1 MCVVV
6 LYKDKKRYYFRGKV
20 LATCRAAAFTAILHP
35 IAIVNGA
42 WANRSQRMG
51 RPVVQYVAGKKGAK
65 YYVCKGCKRHLA
77 AYDSIVSKAFQGQ
90 SGQAYLF
97 ESAVNVYTGPKME
110 RVLMTG
116 LHVVCDLY
124 CVPLPQPAGVVL
136 CVMHTRKV
144 KSTRSASSSW
154 KRPIWSARGIDFCL
168 SRVIFAR
175 ICHTRHKCK
184 YNKVHGGK

>member
-1 MCVVV
+1 
-6 LYKDKKRYYFRGKV
+6 
-20 LATCRAAAFTAILHP
+20 
-35 IAIVNGA
+35 
-42 WANRSQRMG
+42 MG
-51 RPVVQYVAGKKGAK
+51 RPVVQYVVGKKGTK

-124 CVPLPQPAGVVL
+124 CVHCHSPLGWYYVDAYEESQKYKVGKFILEKAH
-136 CVMHTRKV
+136 MERK
-144 KSTRSASSSW
+144 
-154 KRPIWSARGIDFCL
+154 
-168 SRVIFAR
+168 
-175 ICHTRHKCK
+175 RH
-184 YNKVHGGK
+184 